1 MFDLIDPNHNGR
13 SAGRS
18 WPYVAR
24 SACASIG
31 SPNVVPVP
39 CPSTRSTSSALNRA
53 LANAARITR
62 CCEGPLGVAS
72 PLEAPSWL
80 TADPRT
86 TANTGCP
93 NRCASANRSST
104 SAPAPSENPVPSAA
118 PAYALHRP
126 SAESARCR
134 LNSMNIA
141 GVAITVTP
149 PASAKSHSPDRNDCA
164 AKCNATNDD
173 EHAVST
179 DTAGPSKP
187 STYATRPDATL
198 NVEPRSP

>member
-13 SAGRS
+13 SSGRS
-18 WPYVAR
+18 CPYVAR

-39 CPSTRSTSSALNRA
+39 CPSTTSTSPALNRA
-53 LANAARITR
+53 PANAARITR
-62 CCEGPLGVAS
+62 CCDGPFGAVK

-86 TANTGCP
+86 TANTGWP
-93 NRCASANRSST
+93 SRCASANRSST
-104 SAPAPSENPVPSAA
+104 SAPPPSDHAVPSAA
-118 PAYALHRP
+118 PAYTLQRP
-126 SAESARCR
+126 SGASARCR
-134 LNSMNIA
+134 LNSTNAA

-149 PASAKSHSPDRNDCA
+149 PASAKSHSRDRNDCA
-164 AKCNATNDD
+164 AKWIATRDD

-179 DTAGPSKP
+179 DTAGPSSP
-187 STYATRPDATL
+187 STYATRPDVTL
-198 NVEPRSP
+198 SVEPVSP